1 MLAKLFVVA
10 CSAGLI
16 AAGAALADNSQTAP
30 AAQPVAAADHPDPI
44 ICHSYVHEGMLLHAG
59 ECHTQK
65 VWDRMR
71 HETQEEIF
79 ELQMRGLT
87 GRM

>member
-1 MLAKLFVVA
+1 MLAKLFIIT

-16 AAGAALADNSQTAP
+16 AASAAFADGAQTAP
-30 AAQPVAAADHPDPI
+30 AAQPASTANRPDPV

-71 HETQEEIF
+71 HDTEQEIF
-79 ELQMRGLT
+79 ELQMRGMT